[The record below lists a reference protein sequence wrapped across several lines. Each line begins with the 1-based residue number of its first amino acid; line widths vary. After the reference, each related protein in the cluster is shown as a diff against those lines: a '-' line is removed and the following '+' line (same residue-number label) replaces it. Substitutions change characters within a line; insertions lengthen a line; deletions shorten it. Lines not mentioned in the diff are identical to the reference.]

1 MTAVASRTREFVGR
15 RLTAAKGALGF
26 LTRIPTGRS
35 ESAWTAFSETP
46 AAFPLAGWVVGA
58 LAATPFLAAALVPVP
73 APTVAFGYLLALYA
87 VTGINHADG
96 VADLGDA
103 AAVHGDPEARR
114 AVLKDTEVGVGAV
127 LALGLVVV
135 GLALAALAL
144 ARLPLAAAVT
154 VVVAA
159 EVGAKF
165 GMAALACLGDP
176 AFEGLGSAFTDN
188 APVALVAPAA
198 VAAPVVGLGR
208 FVTPLAAVGFPAVT
222 LGASAAG
229 LVAASTAA
237 LAGAVAVALAL
248 LRWSRA
254 NLGGVNGDVFGAANE
269 LARIAGLHL
278 GVVAWTLS

>member
-1 MTAVASRTREFVGR
+1 MTAT
-15 RLTAAKGALGF
+15 KGALGF

-35 ESAWTAFSETP
+35 EAAWTAFSETP

-58 LAATPFLAAALVPVP
+58 LAATPFLLSGLGPVP
-73 APTVAFGYLLALYA
+73 DPTAAFGYLLALYA
-87 VTGINHADG
+87 VTGVNHADG

-103 AAVHGDPEARR
+103 AAVHGDPDARR

-144 ARLPLAAAVT
+144 ARLPVAAAVT

-188 APVALVAPAA
+188 DPSALVAPAA
-198 VAAPVVGLGR
+198 VAVPVVGLG
-208 FVTPLAAVGFPAVT
+208 VLLAALDAPGAAIGASAVPVVGVRAAT
-222 LGASAAG
+222 LGTSAAG
-229 LVAASTAA
+229 LVAASAAA
-237 LAGAVAVALAL
+237 LGGAVGVALAL

-254 NLGGVNGDVFGAANE
+254 NLGGVNGDVFGATNE

>member
-1 MTAVASRTREFVGR
+1 MA
-15 RLTAAKGALGF
+15 LTATKGALGF

-35 ESAWTAFSETP
+35 EAAWTAFRETP
-46 AAFPLAGWVVGA
+46 AAFPLAGWVVGV
-58 LAATPFLAAALVPVP
+58 LAALPLVAAELRPIP
-73 APTVAFGYLLALYA
+73 DPTAAFGYLLALYA

-103 AAVHGDPEARR
+103 AVVHGDPDDRR

-127 LALGLVVV
+127 LALGLVLA

-144 ARLPLAAAVT
+144 ARLPPVAAVA

-159 EVGAKF
+159 EVGAKV

-188 APVALVAPAA
+188 APTELAAPALVAAPIVLLGVPA
-198 VAAPVVGLGR
+198 VAV
-208 FVTPLAAVGFPAVT
+208 
-222 LGASAAG
+222 
-229 LVAASTAA
+229 

-248 LRWSRA
+248 LSWAER
-254 NLGGVNGDVFGAANE
+254 NLGGVNGDVFGATNE
-269 LARIAGLHL
+269 LARLAGLHV